1 MAVTSR
7 YALVAMDPATEKAEQ
22 TTIRFCMSM
31 EEGGYKGDG
40 GGEETESAGV
50 RQTHK
55 FIVSDCLLLLDN
67 DGLKYSLVS

>member
-1 MAVTSR
+1 
-7 YALVAMDPATEKAEQ
+7 
-22 TTIRFCMSM
+22 MSM

-67 DGLKYSLVS
+67 DGLKYSLS